1 MLSKKKLII
10 IITTLIFFA
19 LLCNCY
25 LKKEKAINLA
35 KNYLAQKYEFDS
47 VYRSCRFSY
56 IDSSQYIVTFSANNL
71 LFDVIISSDLK
82 TPSDVIRENYIYVND
97 DYVLKRFEFLIY
109 DYLKVNTNGKF
120 NGFISINNQ
129 PIYSFKIS
137 RFIKTD
143 MKLDELEDL
152 MDYNIY
158 IEISEN
164 ALDDEIKN
172 IYDTINLVKDNNFTP
187 QSITICMENDGV
199 TDFININNLSEFNS
213 LEDFTNFIYRYKTG
227 DI

>member
-1 MLSKKKLII
+1 MATSTASIPTKIIKHVKFLKMEISIANELRFVLLIVFYFIYFNLSFCFS
-10 IITTLIFFA
+10 IFI
-19 LLCNCY
+19 
-25 LKKEKAINLA
+25 K
-35 KNYLAQKYEFDS
+35 S
-47 VYRSCRFSY
+47 
-56 IDSSQYIVTFSANNL
+56 
-71 LFDVIISSDLK
+71 IISSDLK